1 MMRFLQGCRLDG
13 NNPLSVV
20 FFWLESHHCPST
32 RLCFTSPPWVPAINR
47 LHIWVCFISPPWVPV
62 TNHLQI
68 WIGYFQTQKALRD
81 PDHSIT
87 MVFLIL
93 KEFMGCTVVEGTFA
107 PAGWKAGPKAQGLSF
122 DKPWLLFLSTLL
134 SFHIYYFIIF
144 VFQYY
149 YNLILLFWTFWA

>member
-1 MMRFLQGCRLDG
+1 MQTGWKQPPEC
-13 NNPLSVV
+13 SVLLTGV
-20 FFWLESHHCPST
+20 SSLPKHT
-32 RLCFTSPPWVPAINR
+32 ALCFISPPWVPAINQ
-47 LHIWVCFISPPWVPV
+47 LHIWVCFTSPPWVPV

-87 MVFLIL
+87 VVFLIP
-93 KEFMGCTVVEGTFA
+93 KGFMGCTLVAGTFA
-107 PAGWKAGPKAQGLSF
+107 PAGWKAGPKAQGLSL
-122 DKPWLLFLSTLL
+122 DRPWLLFLSTLL
-134 SFHIYYFIIF
+134 LFHIHYFIVF